1 MDREEKQIGQVC
13 VVFLEVEVNRA
24 WKRNKEVTRKRNK
37 EVKPVV
43 VVWST
48 SKGVRDTESERKR
61 RRRPREG
68 SWNGGKKKIC
78 LCFCL
83 LQRVTGLRV
92 GYVCVWRAQA
102 AVARCLAS
110 LGVAFS
116 EEVVEPVTGYRVDML
131 LHDGVGDERGR
142 CVVEVDTAAAT
153 AAAAAVGSL
162 FLLRLSSNVEGAPV
176 PARRTVLTYCS
187 SWHCMHNHSRTR
199 S

>member
-1 MDREEKQIGQVC
+1 M
-13 VVFLEVEVNRA
+13 
-24 WKRNKEVTRKRNK
+24 
-37 EVKPVV
+37 
-43 VVWST
+43 
-48 SKGVRDTESERKR
+48 
-61 RRRPREG
+61 
-68 SWNGGKKKIC
+68 
-78 LCFCL
+78 
-83 LQRVTGLRV
+83 
-92 GYVCVWRAQA
+92 WRAQA

-142 CVVEVDTAAAT
+142 CVVEVDTAAAAA

-187 SWHCMHNHSRTR
+187 SWHCLHNHSRTR